1 MVVNS
6 PFGGSVEIKEEC
18 RNPEYAYGKRYRFK
32 IVDEFGWDISK
43 AQSRDLRLS
52 SVLDE
57 QSDNV
62 LHHMYLSRPGKM
74 DTAFAYLNLSKSEL
88 KISGGHIQVRFKCK
102 SLYHAEDLIDMI
114 LEPNGYEVAPV
125 NLIR

>member
-1 MVVNS
+1 MVVNL
-6 PFGGSVEIKEEC
+6 PFGGSVEIKDC

-57 QSDNV
+57 RADNV
-62 LHHMYLSRPGKM
+62 LHHMYLLRPGEM
-74 DTAFAYLNLSKSEL
+74 DTAIVYLDLSKSEL
-88 KISGGHIQVRFKCK
+88 KISGINIQVRFKCR

-114 LEPNGYEVAPV
+114 LEPNGYKVAPV